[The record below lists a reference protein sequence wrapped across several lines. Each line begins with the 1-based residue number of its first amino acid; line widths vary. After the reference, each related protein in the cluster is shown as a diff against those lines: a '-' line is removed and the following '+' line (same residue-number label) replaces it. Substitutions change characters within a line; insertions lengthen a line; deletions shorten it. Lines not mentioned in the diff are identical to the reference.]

1 MQIPA
6 LILILLVLYYFDRLI
21 PLPGHL
27 KWVIIALVIVS
38 DIALL
43 PLLWRSYDTNPARE
57 ALSMIGEEGRA
68 LEDLRPEGS
77 VRVHGERWRA
87 RLEDGHAPVIK
98 GDTVEVVKREG
109 LVLTVR
115 SRRMFNRGRGN
126 DSDAEGG
133 VEE

>member
-1 MQIPA
+1 LQIPS

-98 GDTVEVVKREG
+98 GDTVEVVRREG

-115 SRRMFNRGRGN
+115 SRRN
-126 DSDAEGG
+126 
-133 VEE
+133 V